1 MKPPVFK
8 YVRVASVEETVS
20 ALAQYGGEAKILAG
34 GQSLVPMMNFRLAQP
49 GVLVDIN
56 PVKELDYIRAQD
68 GWLRIGARTR
78 QRSLEKTPAVAQK
91 CPLLS
96 AAVKWIGHPQI
107 RNRGTIGGSLVHG
120 DPTAELALVATL
132 LDAELTIQGKG
143 KSRTAGPAD
152 FFEGVMATRIDEDE
166 ILTQVSFPVIAPRS
180 GCGFRELC
188 IRHGDFAIVAAAAQF
203 TLSENGRFAAA
214 RVAVSGAGPKPLR
227 IRGAEKALV
236 GEIARSGVLDAAA
249 ARVPGEVEPI
259 GDLKG
264 SEAYRREMA
273 KVFVRRALEDAWSMA
288 KESARK

>member
-8 YVRVASVEETVS
+8 YVRVASVEEAVS

-34 GQSLVPMMNFRLAQP
+34 GQSLVPMMNFRVARP
-49 GVLVDIN
+49 AVLLDIN
-56 PVKELDYIRAQD
+56 PAKELDYIRAQD

-78 QRSLEKTPAVAQK
+78 QRSLEKTPEVAQK
-91 CPLLS
+91 CPLLA

-143 KSRTAGPAD
+143 KSRTVGPAD

-166 ILTQVSFPVIAPRS
+166 ILTQVSFPVIPPRS
-180 GCGFRELC
+180 GYGFRELC
-188 IRHGDFAIVAAAAQF
+188 IRHGDFAIVAAAAQL
-203 TLSENGRFAAA
+203 TLGENGRCAEA

-227 IRGAEKALV
+227 IGGAEEVLV
-236 GEIARSGVLDAAA
+236 GNIVTAQVLDAAA

-288 KESARK
+288 KEN